1 MAEMVDVYLSPS
13 LQEWNVGVGNYG
25 TEEQRMNLLAD
36 VVQYELERHGLDVA
50 RNRPEM
56 SLAEVVRES
65 NAIGPTVHV
74 ALHSNAANGQ
84 ARGAEIYAHR
94 FGGAGE
100 ALARDIFEFLEP
112 LTPTSDLGVKEG
124 YKTFNGQGMYELRR
138 TVAPAILAEVAF
150 HDNRADAQFIMDH
163 IYELGREISK
173 GILQYFGIPYTPDTP
188 EDAAMLQYQYN
199 GSTF

>member
-65 NAIGPTVHV
+65 NAIG
-74 ALHSNAANGQ
+74 
-84 ARGAEIYAHR
+84 RR
-94 FGGAGE
+94 FTSPCIPMRQTGKPGVRRSMRI
-100 ALARDIFEFLEP
+100 ALA
-112 LTPTSDLGVKEG
+112 
-124 YKTFNGQGMYELRR
+124 
-138 TVAPAILAEVAF
+138 A
-150 HDNRADAQFIMDH
+150 RAK
-163 IYELGREISK
+163 LWPGIS
-173 GILQYFGIPYTPDTP
+173 LNSWN
-188 EDAAMLQYQYN
+188 L
-199 GSTF
+199 